1 MRAMIRMPTF
11 LKRAGR
17 DRRGVTVVEFGLIAP
32 TFLMLLLGVFDMG
45 YTVYARAILDGAV
58 QKAGR
63 DSALET
69 GASSIA
75 TLDAKIKTNLA
86 GLGEGAT
93 FSYDRRNY
101 RDFAKV
107 GLPEE
112 LDDKNNNGNR
122 EPGECFTDENGNGSW
137 DSDLGKDGVG
147 GARDVV
153 LYTVRM
159 SYQRKFPLYALIGID
174 STATISAATVLRN
187 QPYGDQ
193 ASETKEVICT

>member
-1 MRAMIRMPTF
+1 MTTRFGFIRRARQD
-11 LKRAGR
+11 K
-17 DRRGVTVVEFGLIAP
+17 RGVTAVEFGLIAP
-32 TFLMLLLGVFDMG
+32 TFLILLLGVFDLG

-69 GASSIA
+69 GTNATA
-75 TLDAKIKTNLA
+75 TLDAKVKENLGPIA
-86 GLGEGAT
+86 GNAT
-93 FSYDRRNY
+93 FEYIRTNY

-107 GLPEE
+107 GLPEDFS
-112 LDDKNNNGNR
+112 DDNDNAVR
-122 EPGECFTDENGNGSW
+122 DAGECFTDENANGLW
-137 DSDLGKDGVG
+137 DDDLGKDGIG

-159 SYQRKFPLYALIGID
+159 TYPRKFPLYGLIGLDADTSIA
-174 STATISAATVLRN
+174 SATVLRN

>member
-1 MRAMIRMPTF
+1 MMTRFGFI
-11 LKRAGR
+11 GR
-17 DRRGVTVVEFGLIAP
+17 TTRDKRGVTAVEFGLIAP
-32 TFLMLLLGVFDMG
+32 TFIMLLLGVFDMG

-69 GASSIA
+69 GLSQTA
-75 TLDAKIKTNLA
+75 TLDAKVKANLGAIA
-86 GLGEGAT
+86 GDAT
-93 FSYDRRNY
+93 FTYERRNY

-107 GLPEE
+107 GLPED
-112 LDDKNNNGNR
+112 LDDKNKNGNR
-122 EPGECFTDENGNGSW
+122 DPGECFTDENANAIW
-137 DSDLGKDGVG
+137 DRDLGKSGVG

-159 SYQRKFPLYALIGID
+159 TYPRKFPLYGLVGLD
-174 STATISAATVLRN
+174 KDTTIASATVLRN

-193 ASETKEVICT
+193 ASETKEVICS

>member
-1 MRAMIRMPTF
+1 MRPMIRMPA
-11 LKRAGR
+11 LLRRAGR

-159 SYQRKFPLYALIGID
+159 SYQRKFPLYALIGVD

>member
-1 MRAMIRMPTF
+1 MARPGFIKR
-11 LKRAGR
+11 LKQ

-32 TFLMLLLGVFDMG
+32 TFLVLLLGIFDMG
-45 YTVYARAILDGAV
+45 YNVYARAILDGAV

-69 GASSIA
+69 AAGAINV
-75 TLDAKIKTNLA
+75 LDARVKENLG
-86 GLGEGAT
+86 GLKAGAT
-93 FSYDRRNY
+93 FSYERRNY

-107 GLPEE
+107 GLPED

-122 EPGECFTDENGNGSW
+122 DAGECFTDENANGTW
-137 DSDLGKDGVG
+137 DRDLGKDGVG

-159 SYQRKFPLYALIGID
+159 SYDRKFPLYGLIGLGK
-174 STATISAATVLRN
+174 TATISSATVLRN
-187 QPYGDQ
+187 QPFGDQ

>member
-1 MRAMIRMPTF
+1 MARMGF
-11 LKRAGR
+11 IKRACA
-17 DRRGVTVVEFGLIAP
+17 DRRGVTAVEFGLIAP

-45 YTVYARAILDGAV
+45 YNVYARAILDGAV

-69 GASSIA
+69 GTNATA
-75 TLDAKIKTNLA
+75 TLDAKVKENL
-86 GLGEGAT
+86 GAIANGAEFT
-93 FSYDRRNY
+93 YERRNY

-107 GLPEE
+107 GLPEDFE
-112 LDDKNNNGNR
+112 DGNNNGNR
-122 EPGECFTDENGNGSW
+122 DAGECFTDENANGTY

-159 SYQRKFPLYALIGID
+159 SYDRKFPLYGLVGISQD
-174 STATISAATVLRN
+174 ASIVSATVLRN

-193 ASETKEVICT
+193 AAESKEVICT

>member
-1 MRAMIRMPTF
+1 MIALPGFIRQ
-11 LKRAGR
+11 AGG
-17 DRRGVTVVEFGLIAP
+17 DRRGVTVTEFGLIAP

-69 GASSIA
+69 GASSVN
-75 TLDAKIKTNLA
+75 TLDAKVRQNLG

-93 FSYDRRNY
+93 FTYERRNY

-107 GLPEE
+107 GLPEDFE
-112 LDDKNNNGNR
+112 DKNNNGIR
-122 EPGECFTDENGNGSW
+122 DAGECFTDENGDGMWNA
-137 DSDLGKDGVG
+137 DLGKDGVG

-174 STATISAATVLRN
+174 SQGTISSATVLRN
-187 QPYGDQ
+187 QPYADQ
-193 ASETKEVICT
+193 ASETTEVICT

>member
-1 MRAMIRMPTF
+1 MIAQLGFIR
-11 LKRAGR
+11 RAGQNK
-17 DRRGVTVVEFGLIAP
+17 RGVTAVEFGLIAP
-32 TFLMLLLGVFDMG
+32 TFIMLLLGVFDLG
-45 YTVYARAILDGAV
+45 YNVYARAILDGAV

-69 GASSIA
+69 GTSAIS
-75 TLDAKIKTNLA
+75 TLDANVKANLGPIA
-86 GLGEGAT
+86 GGAT
-93 FSYDRRNY
+93 FDYERRNY

-107 GLPEE
+107 GLPED
-112 LDDKNNNGNR
+112 LDDKNSNGSR
-122 EPGECFTDENGNGSW
+122 DPGECFTDENANGTW
-137 DSDLGKDGVG
+137 DRDLGEEGVG

-159 SYQRKFPLYALIGID
+159 SYQRKFPLYALVGMD
-174 STATISAATVLRN
+174 GEATIASATVLRN

>member
-1 MRAMIRMPTF
+1 MRPAMRIPGF
-11 LKRAGR
+11 IWRAGR
-17 DRRGVTVVEFGLIAP
+17 DRRGVSVTEFGLIAP
-32 TFLMLLLGVFDMG
+32 TFLMLLLGVFDLG

-69 GASSIA
+69 GAASVA

-93 FSYDRRNY
+93 FTYERRNY

-112 LDDKNNNGNR
+112 LDDQNNNGNR
-122 EPGECFTDENGNGSW
+122 DPLECFTDENGNGIW
-137 DSDLGKDGVG
+137 DRDLGKTGVG

-159 SYQRKFPLYALIGID
+159 SYQRKFPLYALIGED
-174 STATISAATVLRN
+174 GQMTISAATVLRN

-193 ASETKEVICT
+193 ASETREVICT

>member
-1 MRAMIRMPTF
+1 MAGLGFI
-11 LKRAGR
+11 KRAAQ
-17 DRRGVTVVEFGLIAP
+17 DRRGVSATEFGLIAP
-32 TFLMLLLGVFDMG
+32 TFIMLLLGVFDMG
-45 YTVYARAILDGAV
+45 YNVYASAILDGAV

-69 GASSIA
+69 GTSSVNN
-75 TLDAKIKTNLA
+75 LDAKVKENL
-86 GLGEGAT
+86 GPLGNGANFT
-93 FSYDRRNY
+93 YERRNY

-107 GLPEE
+107 GLPEDFE
-112 LDDKNNNGNR
+112 DKNGNGIR
-122 EPGECFTDENGNGSW
+122 DAGECFTDENANGSW
-137 DSDLGKDGVG
+137 DADLGKDGVG

-159 SYQRKFPLYALIGID
+159 HYDRKFPLYNFIGMGGK
-174 STATISAATVLRN
+174 ATIASATVLRN

>member
-1 MRAMIRMPTF
+1 MARLGFIRRA
-11 LKRAGR
+11 LQN
-17 DRRGVTVVEFGLIAP
+17 RRGVSATEFGLIAP
-32 TFLMLLLGVFDMG
+32 TFIMLLLGVFDMG
-45 YTVYARAILDGAV
+45 YNVYASAILDGAV

-69 GASSIA
+69 GTSAVN
-75 TLDAKIKTNLA
+75 TLDAKVKENL
-86 GLGEGAT
+86 GPLGNGAT
-93 FSYDRRNY
+93 FTYERKNY

-107 GLPEE
+107 GLPED

-122 EPGECFTDENGNGSW
+122 DPLECFTDENANGTW
-137 DSDLGKDGVG
+137 DRDLGKTGVG

-159 SYQRKFPLYALIGID
+159 SYQRKFPLYNLIGMSGD
-174 STATISAATVLRN
+174 ATIASATVLRN

>member
-1 MRAMIRMPTF
+1 MPGIGFIR
-11 LKRAGR
+11 RAGQ
-17 DRRGVTVVEFGLIAP
+17 DRRGVTAVEFGLIAP
-32 TFLMLLLGVFDMG
+32 TFLMLLLGIFDMG
-45 YTVYARAILDGAV
+45 YNVYARAILDGAV

-69 GASSIA
+69 GAGA
-75 TLDAKIKTNLA
+75 VDALDAKVKENLGSLKA
-86 GLGEGAT
+86 GAT
-93 FSYDRRNY
+93 FDYERRNY

-107 GLPEE
+107 GLPED
-112 LDDKNNNGNR
+112 LDDKNNNGSR
-122 EPGECFTDENGNGSW
+122 DAGECFTDENANGSW
-137 DSDLGKDGVG
+137 DEDLGKDGVG

-159 SYQRKFPLYALIGID
+159 QYDRKFPLYGLIGL
-174 STATISAATVLRN
+174 SKTTTIASATVLRN

>member
-1 MRAMIRMPTF
+1 MKRMGFIRRA
-11 LKRAGR
+11 AG

-45 YTVYARAILDGAV
+45 YNVYARAILDGAV

-69 GASSIA
+69 GADSVA
-75 TLDAKIKTNLA
+75 TLDAKVRENLGPIA
-86 GLGEGAT
+86 GDAE
-93 FSYDRRNY
+93 FEYERRNY

-107 GLPEE
+107 GLPE
-112 LDDKNNNGNR
+112 DFSDTNNNGVR
-122 EPGECFTDENGNGSW
+122 DGGECFTDENANGLW

-159 SYQRKFPLYALIGID
+159 NYDRKFPLYAFIGI
-174 STATISAATVLRN
+174 SQRASIASATVLRN
-187 QPYGDQ
+187 QPFGDQ
-193 ASETKEVICT
+193 VSETKEVICT

>member
-1 MRAMIRMPTF
+1 MTMFALIR
-11 LKRAGR
+11 RAGR
-17 DRRGVTVVEFGLIAP
+17 DRRGVTVAEFGLIAP

-69 GASSIA
+69 GTSSVSV
-75 TLDAKIKTNLA
+75 LDNKVKANLG
-86 GLGEGAT
+86 GLAEGADFT
-93 FSYDRRNY
+93 YDRRNY

-112 LDDKNNNGNR
+112 LDDRNNNGSR
-122 EPGECFTDENGNGSW
+122 DPTECFTDENGNGIW
-137 DSDLGKDGVG
+137 DRDLGKEGIG

-159 SYQRKFPLYALIGID
+159 TYQRKFPLYALLGTS
-174 STATISAATVLRN
+174 STATISSATVLRN
-187 QPYGDQ
+187 QPFGDQ
-193 ASETKEVICT
+193 ASQTTEVICT